1 MIGHVAPHR
10 WADAF
15 AGKLD
20 ASERAA
26 MDSHAKSCA
35 RCATARARIARASD
49 TFPTLRSSAPPEIAW
64 DEVRA
69 RVHWSVSTERR
80 SKVTLGPRIPRRAL
94 VAVLGAAGLVAAGF
108 ALVPMLRGSASTEV
122 ASAPP
127 APATRP
133 VARPVVAA
141 PTPVI
146 GAVSRIAGEVMLD
159 GIRAADLDVLF
170 GRAIGAGTLLA
181 TGDGRIDIQFGDDSA
196 LSLGPRSSLEL
207 RRFDGQAIELAVEGT
222 VDVVVAP
229 RATGQMFTV
238 VAGDRTIEVRG
249 TQFRVVHDRARGAT
263 DVECRHGLVQVRSSA
278 PGHPPVAVGAGQALD
293 GDRAIALAPEQLAE
307 LVQAT
312 PVTTPIWASVSQL
325 AQQTAAL
332 DIATSAQRDVRVD
345 GVELGAAP
353 LRVRVM
359 PGRHTIDAADRGG
372 RFHRVGWVDVGSG
385 SGESSRFEVPA
396 ATAPAPTGGVS
407 ARSRELER
415 GIAKVRAR
423 LDVCT
428 RPLAKQGIS
437 DLAIDIELAVDA
449 QGAVGYLNPQNSDFG
464 GATQSCVVDV
474 LRDVRFGPGPAATW
488 HQHIAL

>member
-10 WADAF
+10 WADAL

-26 MDSHAKSCA
+26 MDSHAKDCA
-35 RCATARARIARASD
+35 RCATARTRIARASD
-49 TFPTLRSSAPPEIAW
+49 AFPALRSSAPPEISW

-69 RVHWSVSTERR
+69 RIHWSVSTERR
-80 SKVTLGPRIPRRAL
+80 SKVTLGPRIPRRVWFA
-94 VAVLGAAGLVAAGF
+94 ALGAAGLVAAGF
-108 ALVPMLRGSASTEV
+108 AIVPMMRGAASPEV

-127 APATRP
+127 APPTRP
-133 VARPVVAA
+133 LARPLVAP

-146 GAVSRIAGEVMLD
+146 GAVSRVAGDVMLD
-159 GIRAADLDVLF
+159 GIRVADLDALF
-170 GRAIGAGTLLA
+170 GRAIGTGTLLA
-181 TGDGRIDIQFGDDSA
+181 TGDGRIDIQFGDASA

-207 RRFDGQAIELAVEGT
+207 RRFDAQAIELAVEGT

-229 RATGQMFTV
+229 RAAGQTFTV
-238 VAGDRTIEVRG
+238 VAGDRTVEVRG
-249 TQFRVVHDRARGAT
+249 TQFRVVHDREHDAT

-278 PGHPPVAVGAGQALD
+278 PGHAPVAVGAGQALD
-293 GDRAIALAPEQLAE
+293 GDRAIALAPAQLAD
-307 LVQAT
+307 LAQAT
-312 PVTTPIWASVSQL
+312 PVTTPIWAGVPQL
-325 AQQTAAL
+325 AHQTAAL
-332 DIATSAQRDVRVD
+332 DIATVARRDVRVD

-353 LRVRVM
+353 LRIRVM
-359 PGRHTIDAADRGG
+359 PGRHTIEAADRGG

-385 SGESSRFEVPA
+385 SGEGSRFEVPA
-396 ATAPAPTGGVS
+396 ATAPPPTGGVS
-407 ARSRELER
+407 TRSRELER

-428 RPLAKQGIS
+428 RALAKQGIS

-449 QGAVGYLNPQNSDFG
+449 QGAVSYLNPQNSDFG
-464 GATQSCVVDV
+464 GVTQSCVVDV

-488 HQHIAL
+488 HQHIPL

>member
-10 WADAF
+10 WADALR
-15 AGKLD
+15 GKVET
-20 ASERAA
+20 SERSA
-26 MDSHAKSCA
+26 MDSHAA
-35 RCATARARIARASD
+35 RCTRCANARARVARISD
-49 TFPTLRSSAPPEIAW
+49 AFPALRSSAPPDIAW

-94 VAVLGAAGLVAAGF
+94 VAALGAAGLVAAGF
-108 ALVPMLRGSASTEV
+108 AIVPMMRGAASPEV
-122 ASAPP
+122 ATAPP
-127 APATRP
+127 APPAPPHARS
-133 VARPVVAA
+133 VAVAPA
-141 PTPVI
+141 PVI
-146 GAVSRIAGEVMLD
+146 GAVSRVAGDVMLD
-159 GIRAADLDVLF
+159 GIRAANLDVLF

-181 TGDGRIDIQFGDDSA
+181 TGDGRIDIQFGDASA

-207 RRFDGQAIELAVEGT
+207 RRFDAQAIELAVEGT
-222 VDVVVAP
+222 VDIVVAP
-229 RATGQMFTV
+229 RAAGQTFTV
-238 VAGDRTIEVRG
+238 VAGDRTVEVRG
-249 TQFRVVHDRARGAT
+249 TQFRVVHDRERGAT
-263 DVECRHGLVQVRSSA
+263 NVECRHGLVQVRSSA
-278 PGHPPVAVGAGQALD
+278 PGRAPVAVSAGEALD
-293 GDRAIALAPEQLAE
+293 GDRAIALAPGQLAS

-312 PVTTPIWASVSQL
+312 PVTTPIWSDVAQL
-325 AQQTAAL
+325 ARQTAAL
-332 DIATSAQRDVRVD
+332 DIATAAQRDVRVD

-359 PGRHTIDAADRGG
+359 PGRHTIEAADRGG

-385 SGESSRFEVPA
+385 SGEGSRFEVPA
-396 ATAPAPTGGVS
+396 ASAPAPTGGVS
-407 ARSRELER
+407 TRSRELER

-474 LRDVRFGPGPAATW
+474 LRDIRFGPGPAATW
-488 HQHIAL
+488 HEHVAL